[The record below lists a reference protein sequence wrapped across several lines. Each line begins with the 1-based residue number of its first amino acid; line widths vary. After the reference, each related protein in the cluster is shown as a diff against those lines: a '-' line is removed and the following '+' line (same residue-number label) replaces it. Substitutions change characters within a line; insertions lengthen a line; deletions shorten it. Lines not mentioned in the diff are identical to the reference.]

1 MARYINADLA
11 PIYLNA
17 DACEQIKHIPTADV
31 VEVVRCKDC
40 VFYKTPDCMMYSNAL
55 FAMHNIL
62 GQVIIVFVVVVKE
75 RKTNDMRIN
84 KIPLVKNFILGGY
97 NNAC

>member
-11 PIYLNA
+11 PMWLNA

-40 VFYKTPDCMMYSNAL
+40 IFYKTPDCRMRYEC
-55 FAMHNIL
+55 
-62 GQVIIVFVVVVKE
+62 FVCDAQHSCADDSCVKDNDFCSHGK
-75 RKTNDMRIN
+75 RKENGNEDE
-84 KIPLVKNFILGGY
+84 
-97 NNAC
+97 